1 MHSVFELLPAPRLVS
16 FQPGQARRPARH
28 PTHRDADPLP
38 RPGAARCA
46 PRGSVSRR
54 RLRPNR
60 AGALPHGRDDRTPP
74 GRAAWTA
81 LARRRL
87 LGPETACRS
96 PVRARGVRRS
106 QVRRIGPV
114 RADGGS
120 GCAPC
125 WRFWRPRFTRPTAIS
140 SSATLRPAAR
150 SIARSSSAGSSKR
163 YSGLASVR
171 SHSTSCGTR
180 SERGWQRPARHY
192 ARFST
197 GPDIRRQDDSD
208 LRRDPGLRLA
218 GFTPSVD
225 QKAAGPCRVH
235 ELATLSMVKSR
246 ICRDLGSSKRFSSRL
261 DGVIWPSICRVGN
274 T

>member
-197 GPDIRRQDDSD
+197 GPDMPTPRRLRSTLTINRTTRRLTRWIVPSAD
-208 LRRDPGLRLA
+208 LEADVAGRDPGLRLA
-218 GFTPSVD
+218 GFTLSVD
-225 QKAAGPCRVH
+225 QKPLARAGS
-235 ELATLSMVKSR
+235 T
-246 ICRDLGSSKRFSSRL
+246 SSRRSA
-261 DGVIWPSICRVGN
+261 W
-274 T
+274 